1 MIETEPKVK
10 PEGLYSVTQTAII
23 LGVNRQTI
31 RQKEKNG
38 DLKFK
43 IRKATLRKVIKGSEI
58 LRFWRSTIV

>member
-31 RQKEKNG
+31 RRYAKNG

>member
-1 MIETEPKVK
+1 MIETEPKVT

-31 RQKEKNG
+31 RRYANNG
-38 DLKFK
+38 DLKFE